1 MNWGHLTQGSA
12 TSQHFGGSS
21 RTCPKRSSPFWRRCS
36 LARTASPRPVLL
48 SYGWRAWPARSPVP
62 STSCQDQSPLWA
74 QPVHIH
80 HPAGS
85 SSARWGG
92 EQPHFLP
99 VTPSQSWPLPMEEH
113 PCQESGQQRA
123 LHWKGGSCSAN
134 NSSGSSVQPYWAA
147 PIRMCSCS
155 PAASSLPPP
164 PPPFHNKSIMAW
176 LHPTCWGKGA
186 KWQGGG
192 EGRKRAAPSP

>member
-1 MNWGHLTQGSA
+1 MNWGHLIQGSA

-92 EQPHFLP
+92 GAATLPASDPLP
-99 VTPSQSWPLPMEEH
+99 VLATSHGGASLPGIWAA
-113 PCQESGQQRA
+113 ESLALEGGVLFGQQQQWELSSA
-123 LHWKGGSCSAN
+123 LLGSPDQNVQLQPCS
-134 NSSGSSVQPYWAA
+134 
-147 PIRMCSCS
+147 
-155 PAASSLPPP
+155 
-164 PPPFHNKSIMAW
+164 
-176 LHPTCWGKGA
+176 
-186 KWQGGG
+186 
-192 EGRKRAAPSP
+192 